1 MVSAS
6 FQLYYITKVSE
17 MQLFYEKNQKKFP
30 LGVDKWKKI
39 CYTKSILKETQRGGE
54 SMNIND
60 LKAEIARNDLTIPK
74 LALLIGMDKK
84 TLYSRINGDTSFKQ
98 EEIVKLSQVLNLS
111 EDSILHIFFA
121 DVVS

>member
-1 MVSAS
+1 
-6 FQLYYITKVSE
+6 
-17 MQLFYEKNQKKFP
+17 
-30 LGVDKWKKI
+30 
-39 CYTKSILKETQRGGE
+39 
-54 SMNIND
+54 MNIND

-111 EDSILHIFFA
+111 EDSILHIFFCRCGFLKETEEDTNHA
-121 DVVS
+121 